1 MEFNKNKSL
10 EELIA
15 GLDISP
21 TMHRNAEEKYKAVA
35 SYLENKGLNCEI
47 YPQGSFAIGTVVRP
61 YKEGKEQN
69 YDLDFICLVKDYENS
84 ESPLILRNL
93 IGNQLKQHKTYNDML
108 KEYEKCWTLE
118 YGTIGTIGFNMDII
132 PAIEEEE
139 TFILI
144 TDKNLD
150 TNLTKWIK
158 SNPAGY
164 VKWFEEINFLYPQY
178 NRMKIA
184 NESVQELP
192 SAFERTSLQK
202 VIQILKVHRDSYYY
216 KRRKEKKKVI
226 SSIIT
231 TLCAQIARE
240 NLHFTSFDTLDLLS
254 YIVKELKIYSHYL
267 TAEALDLRYNDKKV
281 IKKNFS
287 KWEILNPVN
296 PDDNL
301 ADQWNED
308 PEKAELFFDWIENIN
323 QEFVEKKDIEYLYAL
338 ESVFGESYVENKLA
352 SSNLKRLLEIS
363 KEKKEITPS
372 KPWRK

>member
-139 TFILI
+139 TF
-144 TDKNLD
+144 
-150 TNLTKWIK
+150 
-158 SNPAGY
+158 
-164 VKWFEEINFLYPQY
+164 
-178 NRMKIA
+178 
-184 NESVQELP
+184 
-192 SAFERTSLQK
+192 
-202 VIQILKVHRDSYYY
+202 
-216 KRRKEKKKVI
+216 KK
-226 SSIIT
+226 
-231 TLCAQIARE
+231 
-240 NLHFTSFDTLDLLS
+240 
-254 YIVKELKIYSHYL
+254 YL
-267 TAEALDLRYNDKKV
+267 
-281 IKKNFS
+281 
-287 KWEILNPVN
+287 
-296 PDDNL
+296 
-301 ADQWNED
+301 
-308 PEKAELFFDWIENIN
+308 
-323 QEFVEKKDIEYLYAL
+323 
-338 ESVFGESYVENKLA
+338 
-352 SSNLKRLLEIS
+352 
-363 KEKKEITPS
+363 
-372 KPWRK
+372 

>member
-10 EELIA
+10 EGLIV

-21 TMHRNAEEKYKAVA
+21 TMYRNAEKKYKAVA

-84 ESPLILRNL
+84 ESPLTLRNL
-93 IGNQLKQHKTYNDML
+93 IGNQLKEHKTYNDIL

-118 YGTIGTIGFNMDII
+118 YGTIGFNMDII

-164 VKWFEEINFLYPQY
+164 VKWFEEINSLYPQY

-216 KRRKEKKKVI
+216 KRKKEKKKVI
-226 SSIIT
+226 SAIIT

-240 NLHFTSFDTLDLLS
+240 NLHFTSLDTLDLLS

-267 TAEALDLRYNDKKV
+267 TTEALDLRYNDKKV

-296 PDDNL
+296 PADNL

>member
-1 MEFNKNKSL
+1 MKFNKNKSL
-10 EELIA
+10 EELIV

-21 TMHRNAEEKYKAVA
+21 TMYRNAEEKYKAVA

-69 YDLDFICLVKDYENS
+69 YDLDFICLVKDYKNS

-93 IGNQLKQHKTYNDML
+93 IGNQLKEHKTYNDML

-118 YGTIGTIGFNMDII
+118 YGTIEKIGFNMDII

-158 SNPAGY
+158 SNPTGY
-164 VKWFEEINFLYPQY
+164 VKWFEEINSLYPQY
-178 NRMKIA
+178 DKIKIF

-192 SAFERTSLQK
+192 NAFERTSLQK

-216 KRRKEKKKVI
+216 KRRKEEKKVI

-240 NLHFTSFDTLDLLS
+240 NLNFTSLDTLDLLS
-254 YIVKELKIYSHYL
+254 YIVKELRIYSHYL